1 MLSTLILVKI
11 PFMCLRKM
19 INLLRTLAR
28 FLGNE
33 ISECRSRRSSYLS
46 TFTRVELT
54 RGVYFL
60 VSVPEAE
67 VELVSVGSGGSEVI
81 QSFALSIDDAK
92 KIFQSIERAY
102 HHRDLAEIELGEL
115 WWKTDCRVRSNPE
128 QVSISFKRGW
138 ERTRTNVRRH
148 DLATAI
154 ANFNGL
160 FGIN

>member
-1 MLSTLILVKI
+1 M
-11 PFMCLRKM
+11 
-19 INLLRTLAR
+19 
-28 FLGNE
+28 
-33 ISECRSRRSSYLS
+33 
-46 TFTRVELT
+46 
-54 RGVYFL
+54 
-60 VSVPEAE
+60 
-67 VELVSVGSGGSEVI
+67 ELVSVGSGGSEVI